1 MTSFMDSLYTKE
13 DIEVKLS
20 VPYTVRNTFIEPAPQ
35 GDESLFESIFS
46 TWPLRVSPEVHSPE
60 AQRAAVDITGG
71 YGGEAGA
78 GLFGAEALFGASM
91 VAALNPATEQA
102 PQLPLLEDGEIL
114 EDEDEDGEILEEGEA
129 QEEEGEE
136 QGEMQEEEEEDE
148 EEKMFQQGQG
158 ELEEGEV
165 LEELGLPDRPV
176 KGALWPVVSLGSL
189 LHSQGR
195 CRPCAWLHKSAEG
208 CRHGQQCEFCH
219 LCGPGELKRRKR
231 EKAQLSLAEQVRRQ
245 QALLASDLL
254 SPSAAGT
261 GSGAA
266 GALLAGAGD
275 TTGAGAAAGDRLGA
289 VLSMEPCYVD
299 VATPSPVRR
308 QSRGSAGHAISQCR
322 PCAWVHKEVG
332 GCKNGSRCK
341 YCHLCPPG
349 ELKRRKRQKRWMQ
362 AMMEGAT
369 NVANVPIQVEGTD
382 MPFPQRCYPG
392 A

>member
-231 EKAQLSLAEQVRRQ
+231 EKAQLSLAEQVRQ
-245 QALLASDLL
+245 QQVLLASGLAKTL
-254 SPSAAGT
+254 SAVG
-261 GSGAA
+261 G
-266 GALLAGAGD
+266 GAL
-275 TTGAGAAAGDRLGA
+275 AAAGIPLGVA
-289 VLSMEPCYVD
+289 LSLEPCLTD
-299 VATPSPVRR
+299 VAPP
-308 QSRGSAGHAISQCR
+308 GSARRPSRASTAHASGQCR
-322 PCAWVHKEVG
+322 PCAWVHKEGG
-332 GCKNGSRCK
+332 GCKKGSRCR

-349 ELKRRKRQKRWMQ
+349 ELKRRKRQKKLVQMV
-362 AMMEGAT
+362 MEMAT
-369 NVANVPIQVEGTD
+369 AAANVPVEGGSV
-382 MPFPQRCYPG
+382 PFPEWRNPG
-392 A
+392 AKSSADPF